1 MDKSAKRSL
10 EDASKECEPTALTTQ
25 NFWTGNLYL
34 NTFYIGPFVSFA
46 CGIEVR
52 RQEQYKLLTAMQQ
65 VGYRATLLVP
75 ARRLGELAEAR
86 PLPIVDLSPHLLD
99 CGTECRS

>member
-1 MDKSAKRSL
+1 M
-10 EDASKECEPTALTTQ
+10 
-25 NFWTGNLYL
+25 
-34 NTFYIGPFVSFA
+34 SFA

-75 ARRLGELAEAR
+75 AHRLGELAGAQ
-86 PLPIVDLSPHLLD
+86 PVPIVDLSPHLLD